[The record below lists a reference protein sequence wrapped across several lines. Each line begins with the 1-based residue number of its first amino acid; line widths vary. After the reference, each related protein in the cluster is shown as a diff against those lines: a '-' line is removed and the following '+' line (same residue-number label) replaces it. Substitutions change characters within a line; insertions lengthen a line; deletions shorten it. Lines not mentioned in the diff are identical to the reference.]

1 MTTTLITG
9 KGGTP
14 HITSGDMGAMQA
26 GIIGNG
32 SYLLQGSDGTFPT
45 VTMQDANHALIPV
58 LNLVVEGRYAR
69 VTEAEAATIES
80 GVSGQKRNDLVCL
93 KYTRNGQN
101 IETAAIAVL
110 KGTPNTGT
118 AADPTVPSGSI
129 HSASGTAWIP
139 IARIPISGITPGT
152 PVMLIKQLPP
162 MSKLWDSVTLMRKTL
177 TATFRLQ
184 DTKSFKPMSNGGGN
198 VITVRG
204 NIIFGDLQ
212 GFQSTVRVGDFTVW
226 MPVSGVKPSR
236 NVNLGCVGGKDG
248 LNYGV
253 SGIWNTDGSITMR
266 GGISSGEIMH
276 AHRFAIPVPDGITFD

>member
-69 VTEAEAATIES
+69 VTEAETATIES
-80 GVSGQKRNDLVCL
+80 GITGRNRNDLVCL

-129 HSASGTAWIP
+129 HSASGTVWIP

-162 MSKLWDSVTLMRKTL
+162 MSKLWDSVAL
-177 TATFRLQ
+177 TATFKFQ
-184 DTKSFKPMSNGGGN
+184 DTGSFVGALYGGSNTITVKGNMLYVDLSSFK
-198 VITVRG
+198 
-204 NIIFGDLQ
+204 
-212 GFQSTVRVGDFTVW
+212 STVEVSNYRVW
-226 MPVSGVKPSR
+226 LYQSGIRPSATIG
-236 NVNLGCVGGKDG
+236 LGCVGSSLADPHYNKQA
-248 LNYGV
+248 N
-253 SGIWNTDGSITMR
+253 WNPDGSITLL
-266 GGISSGEIMH
+266 GGVGRDNILMQRFSMPIPSG
-276 AHRFAIPVPDGITFD
+276 VTFS

>member
-32 SYLLQGSDGTFPT
+32 SYLLQGADGKFPA

-69 VTEAEAATIES
+69 VTEAETATIES
-80 GVSGQKRNDLVCL
+80 GMSGRNRNDLVCL

-118 AADPTVPSGSI
+118 AADPTIPSGSI

-162 MSKLWDSVTLMRKTL
+162 MSKLWDSVTQTCQLRW
-177 TATFRLQ
+177 Q
-184 DTKSFKPMSNGGGN
+184 DTASFVPASYGASNT
-198 VITVRG
+198 ITVKDG
-204 NIIFGDLQ
+204 LIFVDLSS
-212 GFQSTVRVGDFTVW
+212 FRSTVKVGDYSVW
-226 MPVSGVKPSR
+226 LFEEGVKPSR
-236 NVNLGCVGGKDG
+236 TVGLGCVANVAGIAYGKQAR
-248 LNYGV
+248 
-253 SGIWNTDGSITMR
+253 WNTNGSVTLI
-266 GGISSGEIMH
+266 GGVGSADIVQCFSKI
-276 AHRFAIPVPDGITFD
+276 IPVPDGVEFV